1 MPKLFNLLSSDVE
14 EYVLQF
20 IETHGLKAGDRLPT
34 ERSLAEELGITRS
47 SLRSGLQALIDQG
60 VIYSKQGSGS
70 YLCHPKAVRSLA
82 KYCFPFADENLA
94 NKRYEAMPVGS
105 LPSDLDWLEDYLMAS
120 NDRDVAQLDL
130 FLESIDNCLV
140 ALTANAQSA
149 QSCALFPNLF
159 KLNNVPAGI
168 VQTQEVRVFDKP
180 SSSVSKL
187 LRTREPETLLLL
199 QNRLLLG
206 DRQIALSY
214 SICVGTRVDLISR
227 TGLPRRPN

>member
-82 KYCFPFADENLA
+82 KYCFPFAVENLA
-94 NKRYEAMPVGS
+94 
-105 LPSDLDWLEDYLMAS
+105 D
-120 NDRDVAQLDL
+120 
-130 FLESIDNCLV
+130 
-140 ALTANAQSA
+140 
-149 QSCALFPNLF
+149 
-159 KLNNVPAGI
+159 
-168 VQTQEVRVFDKP
+168 
-180 SSSVSKL
+180 
-187 LRTREPETLLLL
+187 
-199 QNRLLLG
+199 
-206 DRQIALSY
+206 
-214 SICVGTRVDLISR
+214 
-227 TGLPRRPN
+227 